1 MMITKTEKL
10 LLRIGANLHFAVAV
24 GHLACL
30 FFLEYAFRAYG
41 IEDVMMQLCGGHV
54 WMLYAFTVMLAVG
67 LAIAGL
73 YALSAAGDI
82 RRLPLL
88 RLVIWLVVVVYFLRA
103 VIGAYAVCVDFSWL
117 QFNPS
122 LVPAIIACCYLP
134 GLKR

>member
-67 LAIAGL
+67 FAIAGL
-73 YALSAAGDI
+73 YAL
-82 RRLPLL
+82 PLL
-88 RLVIWLVVVVYFLRA
+88 RLFIWLVVVVYFLRA

-117 QFNPS
+117 QFNSS

-134 GLKR
+134 GLKQ

>member
-67 LAIAGL
+67 FAIAGL

-88 RLVIWLVVVVYFLRA
+88 RLVIWLVAITSPTLTRTRLTLPSMSA
-103 VIGAYAVCVDFSWL
+103 VRSFSI
-117 QFNPS
+117 F
-122 LVPAIIACCYLP
+122 IAS
-134 GLKR
+134 